1 MTYYDEQLRRLQEQA
16 ARSRHL
22 KAIIQELRS
31 QRDALAARVSELE
44 AQKLDEQAD
53 VEQLEHRSLAAFF
66 YNVIGKMDERLD
78 KERAE
83 AYAAS
88 VKCDA
93 VAKELAAVE
102 EALRQSEA
110 ELAGLEGCEARYQ
123 AALNQ
128 KTRAVK
134 AAGGPDAAEILRLQ
148 ARFDFLKSQRTELG
162 EAISAGNTAFKT
174 TDRILSKLSSAHN
187 GGTWDLI
194 GGGPIAE
201 MVKHDNLDKA
211 QDEVELLQSQLRE
224 FKTELADVTVQADMQ
239 VNVEGFLRFADY
251 FFDGLFVDWVV
262 MDKISQSQ
270 EQVQAVKAQIEQV
283 LSSLHA
289 MIKEVDQ
296 EQACL
301 NSRLETLL
309 QEARL

>member
-88 VKCDA
+88 VKYDA

-128 KTRAVK
+128 KARAVK

-148 ARFDFLKSQRTELG
+148 ARFAFLKSQRTELG

-187 GGTWDLI
+187 WGTWDLV
-194 GGGPIAE
+194 GGGLISDV
-201 MVKHDNLDKA
+201 MKHNKLDEA
-211 QDEVELLQSQLRE
+211 QGAIELLQSQLRE

-270 EQVQAVKAQIEQV
+270 EQVQAVKAQIKQV